1 MPFHSQLVVSADMNF
16 RSVLQYAVNVL
27 RVPHIIGA
35 LATLEHMP
43 HATALLS
50 ARRAHGRH
58 AQSAATT
65 TAGA

>member
-1 MPFHSQLVVSADMNF
+1 MNF